1 MAHAPSSVRR
11 PAMTAMATVSVL
23 LLLLLAVVQ
32 LGPSGVAAAS
42 YPLTV
47 HLVPHSHEDVGYE
60 KTLDQYWYG
69 RSVFSPTYNCGQK
82 PLAGRFSFDWN
93 A

>member
-1 MAHAPSSVRR
+1 MA
-11 PAMTAMATVSVL
+11 AMATVSVL
-23 LLLLLAVVQ
+23 LLLLLVVVQ
-32 LGPSGVAAAS
+32 LVPSRVAAAS

-69 RSVFSPTYNCGQK
+69 RSVFSPTYNRGQN
-82 PLAGRFSFDWN
+82 PLPAREFLTVKRLTD

>member
-1 MAHAPSSVRR
+1 MAG
-11 PAMTAMATVSVL
+11 MATVSVL
-23 LLLLLAVVQ
+23 LLVLLAVVQ
-32 LGPSGVAAAS
+32 LVPSGVAAAS

-69 RSVFSPTYNCGQK
+69 RSVFSPTYNRGQK
-82 PLAGRFSFDWN
+82 PLAGRFFLTGNCLTD